1 MKNLFLLTTLLCL
14 LVTSVQADV
23 GQACDPSDDI
33 DEVVSGGTLVC
44 RGGTKVFVPTPA
56 STTSSTAT
64 QTPAANNSQTPAST
78 ATSEQVDTVTRAIA
92 ACETAAESTVGSCA
106 TDRNGTMGGL
116 LDGADA
122 LARGLAQ
129 MNSATGST
137 NAETCQTMAQTA
149 GAANAAMGAIKANCL
164 MSFNSCSSSCK
175 EAEDAIKQLPAGER
189 STYTSQLSGHKTKCN
204 SAQTRLKSLDQNIA
218 GAMQAY
224 QRSQTCVQDVTGNT
238 LPTLEQCRANPALAN
253 CNLVL
258 PQDCTNPQVA
268 STNLA
273 CICQA
278 SNGRDSRCG
287 QANLGSTSPFQGPAN
302 GADKSSVND
311 GTLGAQTLDAFGTK
325 SGYEM
330 PSITPTE
337 KIATA
342 PPGSPGGGGGGGGSG
357 RGANEPK
364 PRQAPYYPSRISAE
378 VNKGYVGGSG
388 APGAFKTGQAL
399 AGGSVSPDG
408 GWIPPKVAPNPNQ
421 INFDRFRPNEAAFK
435 NRGLA
440 SNDVLPNGLLAPHV
454 NIWKQVNTRY
464 QKIMSTLTP

>member
-1 MKNLFLLTTLLCL
+1 MKSLLLLTTLMLFC
-14 LVTSVQADV
+14 TIGHADSE
-23 GQACDPSDDI
+23 GDPCTADDHV
-33 DEVVSGGTLVC
+33 DAGTYVC
-44 RGGTKVFVPTPA
+44 RNGRLVFQAAGTTTP
-56 STTSSTAT
+56 SGT
-64 QTPAANNSQTPAST
+64 QTPASANQTPAST
-78 ATSEQVDTVTRAIA
+78 ATSEQVDAVTRAIA

-106 TDRNGTMGGL
+106 TDRNGSMGGI

-129 MNSATGST
+129 MNAGTGTTS
-137 NAETCQTMAQTA
+137 AETCQTMAQTA
-149 GAANAAMGAIKANCL
+149 GAANTAMGAIKANCL

-175 EAEDAIKQLPAGER
+175 EAEDAIKQLPAGDR

-218 GAMQAY
+218 GALQAY
-224 QRSQTCVQDVTGNT
+224 QRSQTCVQDTTGNQ
-238 LPTLEQCRANPALAN
+238 LPTLEQCRANPALPN

-268 STNLA
+268 STNIA

-287 QANLGSTSPFQGPAN
+287 QANLGSTSPYQGPA
-302 GADKSSVND
+302 GGTDKGSIND

-325 SGYEM
+325 SNYEM

-337 KIATA
+337 KINSQL
-342 PPGSPGGGGGGGGSG
+342 PGSPGGGGMGGGSG

-364 PRQAPYYPSRISAE
+364 PRQAAYYPSRINAE
-378 VNKGYVGGSG
+378 VNKGFVGGSG
-388 APGAFKTGQAL
+388 APGAFKNGQAL
-399 AGGSVSPDG
+399 NGGTVSPDG
-408 GWIPPKVAPNPNQ
+408 GWIPPKVAPNPNE
-421 INFDRFRPNEAAFK
+421 INFDRFRPSDAAFK

-454 NIWKQVNTRY
+454 NIWKQVNSRY